1 MEIRI
6 RDKGRITLPRE
17 IRKVLGVRE
26 SDTVL
31 LEIEGSK
38 VVLKPK
44 NIVSVREVKG
54 IAKHKVKLEEVEE
67 ALGRDEIR

>member
-1 MEIRI
+1 MEIKI

-26 SDTVL
+26 NDSVL

-44 NIVSVREVKG
+44 NLVSVREAKG
-54 IAKHKVKLEEVEE
+54 VAKHRVKLEEIEE
-67 ALGRDEIR
+67 ALGKDEVR

>member
-6 RDKGRITLPRE
+6 RDKGRITLPKE

-26 SDTVL
+26 SDTLL
-31 LEIEGSK
+31 LEIENNK

-44 NIVSVREVKG
+44 NIVSVEKTKG
-54 IAKHKVKLEEVEE
+54 IAKHRVRLEEVEE

>member
-1 MEIRI
+1 MEIKV
-6 RDKGRITLPRE
+6 RDKGRITLPIE
-17 IRKVLGVRE
+17 VRKALGVRE

-38 VVLKPK
+38 IVLKPK
-44 NIVSVREVKG
+44 NVVGVRETRG

-67 ALGRDEIR
+67 ALGRNEIR